1 MMRAEADYK
10 AWQEDDRHLGGGL
23 QYQVTAQAFV
33 VLVLCYKHKNTRR
46 S

>member
-23 QYQVTAQAFV
+23 AVPGYGASVCCV
-33 VLVLCYKHKNTRR
+33 SPLL
-46 S
+46 